1 MRLFSRLTP
10 LWIALI
16 LALCLAGVSFAQDSA
31 QARFVHALPGAGA
44 IDIYVGTEPTVRAL
58 DFGQTTTFINLP
70 AGDNQ
75 ITVTPSGATTALWA
89 QTFVPAVDTA
99 STLIVSSTEPLQFSV
114 FLDDLSALPLGRTRV
129 TAIHA
134 IAGGPAVDVVLEDGR
149 AVVAGLEYNQPYG
162 TLDLPSLVYPL
173 GVVPTG
179 GAVSD
184 ALLPIADYSLNSG
197 TAYTIVAYGTAAN
210 PQALVLTAPTASEA
224 GSSFA
229 RFAHGVPGGPAV
241 DIYLDE
247 VLAAPSLTFGGDTGF
262 IAVPAGEYTATIREA
277 GSADDI
283 ASASVTLDADDYV
296 TAVALTG
303 EDGVEIGTFADDVAS
318 ITPEQAAFAL
328 VNGIVTAS
336 PVTLALQDEA
346 GASLSDAAA
355 GGESVVANVAPSETA
370 VSALI
375 DYGAA
380 AQDVSPLAIAPIN
393 GGVYYTV
400 LTVADEEAVQ
410 VLELQP
416 VSIAQT
422 VGSAPGIAIA
432 AAAAPVEVAVQATPT
447 PTVIP
452 VIDAT
457 AVPLAA
463 DPNVVLA
470 QPTVAPPAA
479 TTAPAGPT
487 ARVILDPGANLQL
500 RQYPNRDAFS
510 LGLAPSG
517 TTLNVIGRVGDP
529 APDPAIAVPTL
540 DPVITP
546 TVDPISELPEDQD
559 LVAADTWLN
568 VEYLTPDGG
577 VINAWVNAQF
587 LDVRDAR
594 GRLQRLADLPTVPS
608 NQAGEARDT
617 AVTPPPLPE
626 NVVVATVVGL
636 DAGVNLQ
643 IRRTPET
650 TGESLALVPND
661 TALEL
666 VGMIET
672 EAQDWAFVRYTAP
685 DGSSVTGWVATRFLI
700 YSFRGNRTDLETL
713 DSQGRLPT
721 VPPDRRGALGA
732 GVAGPV
738 APTQDP
744 LRNAVVGTI
753 SLDQGANLH
762 LRRSPDANSESLAL
776 MPSGTHLLVTGR
788 TDTNEWVE
796 VEFEGQVGYTS
807 ARYVTLTF
815 NGTPYDLNQ
824 VPITVDTGLGIA
836 TPTATATPG

>member
-1 MRLFSRLTP
+1 MRWLSRLTP

-16 LALCLAGVSFAQDSA
+16 LALCLTGLTMAQGSA
-31 QARFVHALPGAGA
+31 LVRFVHALPGAGA
-44 IDIYVGTEPTVRAL
+44 IDIYVGTEPTVRTL
-58 DFGQTTTFINLP
+58 DFGQTTTFINFP

-75 ITVTPSGATTALWA
+75 ITVTPAGATTALWT
-89 QTFVPAVDTA
+89 QTFAPAADTA
-99 STLIVSSTEPLQFSV
+99 STLIVSSTEPLQFTV
-114 FLDDLSALPLGRTRV
+114 FQNDLTALPLGRTRV

-179 GAVSD
+179 GALSD
-184 ALLPIADYSLNSG
+184 ALLPIADFALNSG

-210 PQALVLTAPTASEA
+210 PQALVLTAPTAPE
-224 GSSFA
+224 GDSSFV
-229 RFAHGVPGGPAV
+229 RFAHGVPGADAV
-241 DIYLDE
+241 DIYVDE
-247 VLAAPSLTFGGDTGF
+247 ILVAPSLSFGGDTGF
-262 IAVPAGEYTATIREA
+262 IAIPSGEYTAVIREA
-277 GSADDI
+277 GGTEDI
-283 ASASVTLDADDYV
+283 ASVNVTFDAGDYV
-296 TAVALTG
+296 TAIALAG
-303 EDGVEIGTFADDVAS
+303 EDGVGISAFADDVAA
-318 ITPEQAAFAL
+318 ITPDQAAFAL
-328 VNGIVTAS
+328 FNGIITAN
-336 PVTLALQDEA
+336 PVTLALQDA
-346 GASLSDAAA
+346 SGASLSDAAA
-355 GGESVVANVAPSETA
+355 GGEGVLANVAPSEEA
-370 VSALI
+370 VSALV

-380 AQDVSPLAIAPIN
+380 AQDVSPLAAAPIN

-416 VSIAQT
+416 VSIAQS
-422 VGSAPGIAIA
+422 VGSAPGTAI

-452 VIDAT
+452 AIDAT
-457 AVPLAA
+457 AIPQAA
-463 DPNVVLA
+463 DPNVVQA

-500 RQYPNRDAFS
+500 RQYPTRDAFS

-517 TTLNVIGRVGDP
+517 TTLNVIGRAGDP
-529 APDPAIAVPTL
+529 APDPGIATPTV
-540 DPVITP
+540 DPLITP
-546 TVDPISELPEDQD
+546 TVDPITELPEDQD
-559 LVAADTWLN
+559 LVPADTWLN
-568 VEYLTPDGG
+568 VDYLTPDGG

-587 LDVRDAR
+587 LDVRDPR
-594 GRLQRLADLPTVPS
+594 GNLQRLADLPTVPS
-608 NQAGEARDT
+608 NQPGEARDT

-626 NVVVATVVGL
+626 NVVIATVVGL

-672 EAQDWAFVRYTAP
+672 EARDWAFVRYTAP
-685 DGSSVTGWVATRFLI
+685 DGSSVTGWVAARFLV
-700 YSFRGNRTDLETL
+700 YSFRGNSTDLETL

-776 MPSGTHLLVTGR
+776 MPSGTQLLVTGR